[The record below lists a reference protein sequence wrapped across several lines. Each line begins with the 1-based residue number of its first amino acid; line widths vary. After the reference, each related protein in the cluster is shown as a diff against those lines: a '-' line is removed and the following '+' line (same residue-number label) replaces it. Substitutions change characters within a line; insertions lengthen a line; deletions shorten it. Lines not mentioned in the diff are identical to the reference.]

1 MNVGNMSNSV
11 YKVFEE
17 IEFKAKLLAQYW
29 QNFHIEISQHLPE
42 SYQPEIQELSNNLET
57 ALTQLVYELQ
67 NPTLTLATTGTT
79 SSGKSTLVNLLCGA
93 EIVPVAVS
101 EMSAGAV
108 TIEYSQEKS
117 LIIHETPGAL
127 WECGEWRGIS
137 DDIIYQRLYQAMRSY
152 INNREKPN
160 LACPQCTITYPFR
173 LLKESQLQL
182 PPGTRVRIL
191 DLPGLAYVGDQ
202 GNANVIKQCREALC
216 IVTYNSAETDSQK
229 VKSLLQEV
237 VQQVKDLGGSPAR
250 MLFALNRIDVFRA
263 DRSWPE
269 SENRF
274 VEKAIRDIKNELTEQ
289 LKEYTEDIENL
300 KVVKLSTWPA
310 LLSLQIQ
317 NQDDIYSTEACEKA
331 DRCFYQLIEDI
342 LEDLPRNKQKWNRHE
357 KNRVAQAL
365 WDKSYAEEFH
375 QNLTEHINQH
385 FQQLVIPQMI
395 ERCKPK
401 LDTLERLSIKVQQ
414 ILAKESEDNIIKC
427 INNTTLEL
435 QEYVFMNQEPETI
448 TIFEKVKLQA
458 RRFARD
464 WDNFSTEILQQ
475 LPATYQPQIK
485 PLSDKLAPALS
496 KLINELDNPIL
507 TLATTG
513 TTSSGKSTLVNLL
526 CGAEIVPVAVSEM
539 SAGAVTIEYSQEK
552 SLIIHDTP
560 GALWERGEWR
570 GISDEEIYRR
580 LYEVMIN
587 YINNREQQPNLAC
600 PQSTISYPFR
610 LFTESKLQLPQGTR
624 VRILDLPGLAY
635 VGDEGN
641 TNVIRQCK
649 EALSIVTYNCAE
661 VDPQKVKTLL
671 KEVVEQVKQLGGSPV
686 RMLFVLN
693 KIDVFRADTFWPES
707 ENRFVENTIKSI
719 KAELTESLPEYTE
732 KIEDLKV
739 VQLSTWPALLSLQIQ
754 NQDDIYNT
762 EACTKARNQFY
773 GLIENI
779 LEELPG
785 GIRKWTRHDK
795 NRVAKALW
803 EKSYGGEFHQNLT
816 NHINEHFPQL
826 IIPQMIDRFNN
837 AAANEIR
844 QWAVQTTEAILNS
857 NKKKY
862 EVECENIVR
871 IRSELKHFLDD
882 SNKRLR
888 EPFGHFQEA
897 LADKSAIEGSEGR
910 FSYLE
915 DTLKKLQDKNDP
927 LNPYSKLGK
936 KLYSLYGWRRE
947 LGKGINVV
955 LEGVIKSL
963 ISGKVNLEDITF
975 KKAKPRETK
984 SLENCLGRLVKSGYM
999 GSVAKNGEKREAR
1012 TDTEKNQ
1019 LKVINEEL
1027 NELAINLSRVMEDV
1041 LKEICK
1047 QEFNRM
1053 YEAVVELFKCHLSFL
1068 EENAVQIAGEM
1079 AIQFPKS
1086 ELIKVE
1092 RQTEINFQFQAG
1104 FAVIPGT
1111 WMEKKETL
1119 NTGYGENQTK
1129 IGVGNAVERNT
1140 QGKSGWDWLSGAV
1153 TGIVYDY
1160 VIKGVIENKKYIDYT
1175 PRPTDNAM
1183 IPSVEK
1189 LFEGWILQGEGEL
1202 VKISIQISEW
1212 LLKQVNDLNKNV
1224 DTMQKDIIDRY
1235 QARLDQANR
1244 EIQLTYDDEIKIW
1257 QPMQQKSQ
1265 ELKQEL
1271 FILNTLLKEES

>member
-1 MNVGNMSNSV
+1 MSNSV

-29 QNFHIEISQHLPE
+29 DNFHTEISQHLPE

-57 ALTQLVYELQ
+57 ALTQLIYELQ

-108 TIEYSQEKS
+108 TIEYSTEKS

-137 DDIIYQRLYQAMRSY
+137 EDKIYQRLYQAMISY
-152 INNREKPN
+152 IENRETQPN
-160 LACPQCTITYPFR
+160 LACPQSTITYPFR

-182 PPGTRVRIL
+182 PKGTRVKIL

-216 IVTYNSAETDSQK
+216 IVTYDSAETDSQK

-250 MLFALNRIDVFRA
+250 MLFVLNRIDVFRA
-263 DRSWPE
+263 DRRWPE

-289 LKEYTEDIENL
+289 LQEYTKEIGNC
-300 KVVKLSTWPA
+300 KVVKLSAWTA

-317 NQDDIYSTEACEKA
+317 NQDDIYSADACRKA
-331 DRCFYQLIEDI
+331 DNYFYQLIEDI
-342 LEDLPRNKQKWNRHE
+342 LEDLPRNRQKWNRHD
-357 KNRVAQAL
+357 KNRVAEAL
-365 WDKSYAEEFH
+365 WEKSYAEEFH

-427 INNTTLEL
+427 INNTILEL
-435 QEYVFMNQEPETI
+435 QEYVFMNQEPDTM
-448 TIFEKVKLQA
+448 TIFDKVELQA

-464 WDNFSTEILQQ
+464 WDKFSTEISQH
-475 LPATYQPQIK
+475 LPPTYQPQIK

-496 KLINELDNPIL
+496 KLINELRNPIL

-560 GALWERGEWR
+560 GALWEHGEWR
-570 GISDEEIYRR
+570 GISSDEEIYDR
-580 LYEVMIN
+580 LYQVMIS
-587 YINNREQQPNLAC
+587 YIENREKQPNLAC

-610 LFTESKLQLPQGTR
+610 LFTESKLQLPPGTK

-649 EALSIVTYNCAE
+649 EALSIVTYNSSE
-661 VDPQKVKTLL
+661 TDSQKVQTLL

-693 KIDVFRADTFWPES
+693 RIDVFRADKKWPET
-707 ENRFVENTIKSI
+707 ENRVFENTIKSI
-719 KAELTESLPEYTE
+719 KAELTESLQEHTE
-732 KIEDLKV
+732 KIKDLKV
-739 VQLSTWPALLSLQIQ
+739 VKLSTWPALLSLQIQ
-754 NQDDIYNT
+754 NNDDIYSF
-762 EACTKARNQFY
+762 EACEKADHNFN
-773 GLIENI
+773 GLIKDV
-779 LEELPG
+779 LEDLP
-785 GIRKWTRHDK
+785 RNTQKWTRDER
-795 NRVAKALW
+795 NRVAEALW
-803 EKSYGGEFHQNLT
+803 EKSYSGEFHQNLIE
-816 NHINEHFPQL
+816 HINQHFPQL
-826 IIPQMIDRFNN
+826 IIPQMIDRFNK

-844 QWAVQTTEAILNS
+844 EWAVQTTDVILNS

-862 EVECENIVR
+862 EDKCEDIVR
-871 IRSELKHFLDD
+871 IRAELKYFLDN

-888 EPFGHFQEA
+888 DPFENINKEIQKA
-897 LADKSAIEGSEGR
+897 LADKSAIDGAVL
-910 FSYLE
+910 YLE
-915 DTLKKLQDKNDP
+915 DTLKKLQDKKDP
-927 LNPYSKLGK
+927 LNPFSELGE
-936 KLYSLYGWRRE
+936 KLYPLYGWRQE
-947 LGKGINVV
+947 LGKGINDV

-963 ISGKVNLEDITF
+963 TSGRVDLEGITF
-975 KKAKPRETK
+975 KKAKPREIK
-984 SLENCLGRLVKSGYM
+984 SLENCLRRLIKSGYT

-1012 TDTEKNQ
+1012 TDNEKNQ
-1019 LKVINEEL
+1019 LKEINEDL
-1027 NELAINLSRVMEDV
+1027 NELATNLSRVMEDV

-1053 YEAVVELFKCHLSFL
+1053 HEAVVELFKCHLSFL
-1068 EENAVQIAGEM
+1068 EKNAVQIAGEM

-1111 WMEKKETL
+1111 WMERKETL
-1119 NTGYGENQTK
+1119 NTGYGQNQTE
-1129 IGVGNAVERNT
+1129 IGVGNAFKRNT
-1140 QGKSGWDWLSGAV
+1140 QGKSGWNWLSGAV
-1153 TGIVYDY
+1153 EGIVGDY
-1160 VIKGVIENKKYIDYT
+1160 VIKGVIEKKKYIDYT
-1175 PRPTDNAM
+1175 PRPSDNAM

-1257 QPMQQKSQ
+1257 QPMQRKSQ
-1265 ELKQEL
+1265 ELEKEF
-1271 FILNTLLKEES
+1271 FILKALLKEES

>member
-1 MNVGNMSNSV
+1 S
-11 YKVFEE
+11 K
-17 IEFKAKLLAQYW
+17 
-29 QNFHIEISQHLPE
+29 
-42 SYQPEIQELSNNLET
+42 
-57 ALTQLVYELQ
+57 
-67 NPTLTLATTGTT
+67 
-79 SSGKSTLVNLLCGA
+79 
-93 EIVPVAVS
+93 
-101 EMSAGAV
+101 
-108 TIEYSQEKS
+108 
-117 LIIHETPGAL
+117 
-127 WECGEWRGIS
+127 
-137 DDIIYQRLYQAMRSY
+137 
-152 INNREKPN
+152 
-160 LACPQCTITYPFR
+160 
-173 LLKESQLQL
+173 LQL
-182 PPGTRVRIL
+182 PQGTRVRIL
-191 DLPGLAYVGDQ
+191 DLPGLAYVGDE
-202 GNANVIKQCREALC
+202 GNINVIRQCKEALS

-229 VKSLLQEV
+229 VQTLLQEV
-237 VQQVKDLGGSPAR
+237 VEQVKQLGGSPVR
-250 MLFALNRIDVFRA
+250 MLFVLNRIDVFRA
-263 DRSWPE
+263 DKKWPE
-269 SENRF
+269 TENRF
-274 VEKAIRDIKNELTEQ
+274 FENTIRSIKNELTER
-289 LKEYTEDIENL
+289 LKEYTEEIEKL
-300 KVVKLSTWPA
+300 EVVKLSTWPA

-331 DRCFYQLIEDI
+331 ERFFYQLIKDI
-342 LEDLPRNKQKWNRHE
+342 LEDLPRNIQKWNRHD
-357 KNRVAQAL
+357 KNRVAEAL
-365 WDKSYAEEFH
+365 WEKSYAEEFH

-414 ILAKESEDNIIKC
+414 ILAKESENDITKC
-427 INNTTLEL
+427 INHTILEL
-435 QEYVFMNQEPETI
+435 QEYIFMNQESETM
-448 TIFEKVKLQA
+448 TIFDKVELQA

-464 WDNFSTEILQQ
+464 WDNFSTEISQH
-475 LPATYQPQIK
+475 LPPTYQPQIK

-496 KLINELDNPIL
+496 KLINELRNPIL

-539 SAGAVTIEYSQEK
+539 SAGAVTIEYGQEK

-570 GISDEEIYRR
+570 GISDKEIYDR
-580 LYEVMIN
+580 LHEVMIN
-587 YINNREQQPNLAC
+587 YLNNREKQPNLPC

-610 LFTESKLQLPQGTR
+610 LLTESKLQLPQGTR

-641 TNVIRQCK
+641 INVIRQCK
-649 EALSIVTYNCAE
+649 EALSIVTYNSADT
-661 VDPQKVKTLL
+661 DPKRVNTLL
-671 KEVVEQVKQLGGSPV
+671 QEVVEQVKQLGGSPV

-693 KIDVFRADTFWPES
+693 KIDVFRADRSWPES
-707 ENRFVENTIKSI
+707 ENRFVDNTIKSI

-732 KIEDLKV
+732 KIENLKV
-739 VQLSTWPALLSLQIQ
+739 VKLSTLPALLSLQIK
-754 NQDDIYNT
+754 NNDDIYSF
-762 EACTKARNQFY
+762 EACEKADNNFN
-773 GLIENI
+773 GLIKDV
-779 LEELPG
+779 LEDLP
-785 GIRKWTRHDK
+785 RNTQKWTRHDR
-795 NRVAKALW
+795 NRVAEALW
-803 EKSYGGEFHQNLT
+803 EKSYSGEFHQNLIE
-816 NHINEHFPQL
+816 HINEHFPQL
-826 IIPQMIDRFNN
+826 IIPQMIDRFNK

-844 QWAVQTTEAILNS
+844 EWAVQTTDVILNS

-862 EVECENIVR
+862 EDKCENIVR
-871 IRSELKHFLDD
+871 IRSELKYFLDN

-888 EPFGHFQEA
+888 DPFENINKEIQKA
-897 LADKSAIEGSEGR
+897 LADKSAIDGAVL
-910 FSYLE
+910 YLE

-927 LNPYSKLGK
+927 LNPYSELGE
-936 KLYSLYGWRRE
+936 KLYPLYGWRKG
-947 LGKGINVV
+947 LGQGINDV
-955 LEGVIKSL
+955 LEGVTKSL
-963 ISGKVNLEDITF
+963 TSGRVDLEGITF
-975 KKAKPRETK
+975 KKAKPREIK
-984 SLENCLGRLVKSGYM
+984 SLENCLRRLIKSGYT

-1019 LKVINEEL
+1019 LKEINVEL
-1027 NELAINLSRVMEDV
+1027 NELATNLSRVMEDV

-1068 EENAVQIAGEM
+1068 EKNAVQIAGEM

-1104 FAVIPGT
+1104 FAVTEGT
-1111 WMEKKETL
+1111 WMEEKNIEIT
-1119 NTGYGENQTK
+1119 
-1129 IGVGNAVERNT
+1129 VEEAHKRNT
-1140 QGKSGWDWLSGAV
+1140 EGKEGIDWLGG
-1153 TGIVYDY
+1153 TLGGFFNDFIG
-1160 VIKGVIENKKYIDYT
+1160 KGVIDKKKYIDYT
-1175 PRPTDNAM
+1175 PRPSYNAM

-1257 QPMQQKSQ
+1257 QPMQRKSQ
-1265 ELKQEL
+1265 ELEKEF
-1271 FILNTLLKEES
+1271 FILNNLLKEES